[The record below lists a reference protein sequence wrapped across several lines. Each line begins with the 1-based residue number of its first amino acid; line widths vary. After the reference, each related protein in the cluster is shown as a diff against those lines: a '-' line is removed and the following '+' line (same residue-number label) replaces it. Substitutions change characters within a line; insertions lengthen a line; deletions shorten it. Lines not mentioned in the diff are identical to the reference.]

1 MKIYIYCYHHLK
13 FLETAKLLVVPEKTM
28 QVTLVTEVVSLT
40 EASPVHMRAEGGAP
54 LVTVTRPRTPGPPAS
69 LLTRH
74 TVPGDMVTLQ
84 TRATPTLAPTVQ
96 APAPFTAP
104 GPAARPLV
112 AWPTLTRAISLKLEM

>member
-1 MKIYIYCYHHLK
+1 
-13 FLETAKLLVVPEKTM
+13 M

-54 LVTVTRPRTPGPPAS
+54 LVTVTRPRTPGPPAA

-84 TRATPTLAPTVQ
+84 TRATPTLAPTVTT
-96 APAPFTAP
+96 PAPLPPHDPHQRQHFRLETAS
-104 GPAARPLV
+104 GQGVRQRLIN
-112 AWPTLTRAISLKLEM
+112 LTKVNKNFLTDHGSHEIFIT